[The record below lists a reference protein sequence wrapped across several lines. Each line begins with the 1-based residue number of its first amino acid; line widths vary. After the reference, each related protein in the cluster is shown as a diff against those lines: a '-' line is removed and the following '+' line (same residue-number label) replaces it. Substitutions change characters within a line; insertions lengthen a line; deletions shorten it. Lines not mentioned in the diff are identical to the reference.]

1 LAQLPPIAVNILRVS
16 GKIHL
21 VADDLSAVLTDFLHV
36 LSDLCFA
43 GAALNIVAQ
52 FVAVSD

>member
-1 LAQLPPIAVNILRVS
+1 LAQLPAIAVNILRVS
-16 GKIHL
+16 GKTHL